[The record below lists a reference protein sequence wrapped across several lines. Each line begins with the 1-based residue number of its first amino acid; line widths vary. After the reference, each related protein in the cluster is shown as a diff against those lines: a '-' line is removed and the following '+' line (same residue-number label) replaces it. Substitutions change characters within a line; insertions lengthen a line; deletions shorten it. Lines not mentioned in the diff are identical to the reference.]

1 MRKKLFSASHFS
13 TGRTPICLCGVKM
26 GRRESGLV
34 NTTPVWVSYNV
45 SFRLTASRPVT
56 ALTLFLSIFHP
67 QTICP
72 AEYLKSPLGIQKL
85 CGMKCSEYP
94 LPICTRAFGTVFR
107 WASVQVKIEVLSWYH
122 VGIRQA
128 PLQASG
134 AGRVSLATVNT
145 VLSEAVS

>member
-1 MRKKLFSASHFS
+1 MNKKVFFCQPVFHWQNTHLFMW
-13 TGRTPICLCGVKM
+13 GQNGEKGVWA
-26 GRRESGLV
+26 V
-34 NTTPVWVSYNV
+34 NTTPVWVSYDV

-72 AEYLKSPLGIQKL
+72 AEYLKIPLGIQKL

-94 LPICTRAFGTVFR
+94 LPIFPHALGTVFR

-122 VGIRQA
+122 VRIRQA

-145 VLSEAVS
+145 VLSEAIN